1 MFTWTFLE
9 HVDQRPRSNMPGC
22 SPWVDIFL
30 KVPVFPLKAEGHRR
44 TPDMRGLA
52 SRENPTSADA
62 RELKSC
68 ASPMK
73 TVGGTQRCLAT
84 TVLEGY
90 TSLPAGQIR
99 RQQRGR
105 EGGGGVVCLLGL
117 VASRV
122 DPSGAALG

>member
-44 TPDMRGLA
+44 TPDMRSLA
-52 SRENPTSADA
+52 PRENPTSADA

-73 TVGGTQRCLAT
+73 TVGGTQRYALPPP
-84 TVLEGY
+84 
-90 TSLPAGQIR
+90 SLKGTRACPRAKSGGSKGD
-99 RQQRGR
+99 GR
-105 EGGGGVVCLLGL
+105 EEEGWSVC
-117 VASRV
+117 
-122 DPSGAALG
+122 